1 MQALAE
7 VARILEMRSARTV
20 FMSPAVPATQKAA
33 ALDRMLPNAAPLI
46 RNFLHILIDR
56 DRLDEV
62 PEILEA
68 RMRTGLSQQ
77 KFADVL
83 GVSTRTLQ
91 GWEQGRRKPSG
102 AARSLLTIAKRR
114 PEVLRELFAE

>member
-1 MQALAE
+1 M
-7 VARILEMRSARTV
+7 VAGAIAGNISREATKRSGNILVEAMRGAG
-20 FMSPAVPATQKAA
+20 KAA
-33 ALDRMLPNAAPLI
+33 RVH
-46 RNFLHILIDR
+46 HIKI
-56 DRLDEV
+56 

>member
-1 MQALAE
+1 LLAA
-7 VARILEMRSARTV
+7 AREIKAG
-20 FMSPAVPATQKAA
+20 KAA
-33 ALDRMLPNAAPLI
+33 RVHNI
-46 RNFLHILIDR
+46 K
-56 DRLDEV
+56 V
-62 PEILEA
+62 PEILEV

-102 AARSLLTIAKRR
+102 AARSLLVIAKRR
-114 PEVLRELFAE
+114 PDVLRELFAE

>member
-1 MQALAE
+1 MAKLSAKALAKYE
-7 VARILEMRSARTV
+7 ASRNLGEELLA
-20 FMSPAVPATQKAA
+20 AVRQMKAGKAA
-33 ALDRMLPNAAPLI
+33 RVY
-46 RNFLHILIDR
+46 HIKL
-56 DRLDEV
+56 

-77 KFADVL
+77 KFANVL
-83 GVSTRTLQ
+83 GVSTRTLE

-114 PEVLRELFAE
+114 PDVLRELFAE

>member
-1 MQALAE
+1 MAKLSRKSLAKYEASRNLGAELLAAARE
-7 VARILEMRSARTV
+7 VKAGKSAREH
-20 FMSPAVPATQKAA
+20 
-33 ALDRMLPNAAPLI
+33 
-46 RNFLHILIDR
+46 HI
-56 DRLDEV
+56 EV

-114 PEVLRELFAE
+114 PEVLRELFAD

>member
-1 MQALAE
+1 MVKLSAKALAKYE
-7 VARILEMRSARTV
+7 ASRNLGDELLAAARDIKTG
-20 FMSPAVPATQKAA
+20 KAA
-33 ALDRMLPNAAPLI
+33 RVH
-46 RNFLHILIDR
+46 HIK
-56 DRLDEV
+56 V

-91 GWEQGRRKPSG
+91 VDSDPS
-102 AARSLLTIAKRR
+102 LQRR
-114 PEVLRELFAE
+114 PLASAILRRLPDSDRRSSQGSVAAS

>member
-1 MQALAE
+1 MAKLSAKALAKYE
-7 VARILEMRSARTV
+7 ARRNLGEELLAAAREIK
-20 FMSPAVPATQKAA
+20 AGKAA
-33 ALDRMLPNAAPLI
+33 RVH
-46 RNFLHILIDR
+46 HIK
-56 DRLDEV
+56 V

-91 GWEQGRRKPSG
+91 GWEQGRRQPSG

>member
-1 MQALAE
+1 MAKLSGKALAKYE
-7 VARILEMRSARTV
+7 AGRNLGEELL
-20 FMSPAVPATQKAA
+20 AA
-33 ALDRMLPNAAPLI
+33 AREVRVGKPA
-46 RNFLHILIDR
+46 RQHHIK
-56 DRLDEV
+56 V

-77 KFADVL
+77 NFADLL

-102 AARSLLTIAKRR
+102 AARSFLTIAKRR
-114 PEVLRELFAE
+114 PEVLRELFSE

>member
-1 MQALAE
+1 MTKLSEKALANYE
-7 VARILEMRSARTV
+7 ASRNLGEELLAAARQIKAGKAARIH
-20 FMSPAVPATQKAA
+20 
-33 ALDRMLPNAAPLI
+33 
-46 RNFLHILIDR
+46 HIK
-56 DRLDEV
+56 V

-83 GVSTRTLQ
+83 GVSIRTLQ
-91 GWEQGRRKPSG
+91 GWEQGRRQPSG
-102 AARSLLTIAKRR
+102 AARSLLTVAKRR

>member
-1 MQALAE
+1 MGKLSAKALAKYE
-7 VARILEMRSARTV
+7 ATRNLGDELLTAAREIKSRRAFREH
-20 FMSPAVPATQKAA
+20 
-33 ALDRMLPNAAPLI
+33 
-46 RNFLHILIDR
+46 HIK
-56 DRLDEV
+56 V

>member
-1 MQALAE
+1 MAKLSAKALAKYE
-7 VARILEMRSARTV
+7 ASRNLGEELL
-20 FMSPAVPATQKAA
+20 AA
-33 ALDRMLPNAAPLI
+33 AREIKTGKAV
-46 RNFLHILIDR
+46 RVHHIK
-56 DRLDEV
+56 V

-91 GWEQGRRKPSG
+91 GRRKPSG